1 MGHNCLADQWGRRQE
16 VEGVGGK
23 GTGVG
28 GSGWGEVGGEQWVG
42 GSGWEA
48 VGGGGGSGWE
58 TEGGL
63 LLQDH
68 T

>member
-1 MGHNCLADQWGRRQE
+1 M
-16 VEGVGGK
+16 
-23 GTGVG
+23 
-28 GSGWGEVGGEQWVG
+28 GGEQWVG

-48 VGGGGGSGWE
+48 VGGGGGSGGE

-63 LLQDH
+63 LLQDP

>member
-16 VEGVGGK
+16 VEGAWGWREGG
-23 GTGVG
+23 G
-28 GSGWGEVGGEQWVG
+28 GWRQWVG
-42 GSGWEA
+42 GSGW
-48 VGGGGGSGWE
+48 GGSGWE

-63 LLQDH
+63 LLQDP